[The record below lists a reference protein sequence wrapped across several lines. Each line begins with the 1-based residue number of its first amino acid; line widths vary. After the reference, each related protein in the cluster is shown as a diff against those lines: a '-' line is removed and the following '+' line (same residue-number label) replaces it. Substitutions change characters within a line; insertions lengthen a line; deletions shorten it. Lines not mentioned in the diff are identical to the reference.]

1 MLNNLLRSAKAT
13 MSIYESNDDDEYG
26 LLAEYSNPATLMH
39 AAEATHKAGY
49 KHFDAHSPF
58 PIHGMDKAMGLG
70 NSRVGYICLLGGI
83 AGLSL
88 ATWLQWWTGSVDYPL
103 NISGKPFFAV
113 EPSIPVMFELTVLF
127 SAYAAVIGMLAFN
140 GLPRPYNPLFYS
152 KNFARATDDAFFLF
166 IATSDDNYDKDKTTA
181 MMKELGALRIEMIKD
196 QGAVDKVPEDEDEEE
211 VNDAVEL
218 IEEIETTA

>member
-1 MLNNLLRSAKAT
+1 MLKNLLRSAKAN

-26 LLAEYSNPATLMH
+26 LLAEFSNPATLMH

-83 AGLSL
+83 TGLAI
-88 ATWLQWWTGSVDYPL
+88 ATGLQWWTGAIDYPL
-103 NISGKPFFAV
+103 NISGKPFFAI
-113 EPSIPVMFELTVLF
+113 EPSVPVMFELTVLL

-152 KNFARATDDAFFLF
+152 KNFARASDDAFFLF
-166 IATSDDNYDKDKTTA
+166 VATSDDKYDKEKTTA

-196 QGAVDKVPEDEDEEE
+196 QGS
-211 VNDAVEL
+211 VNVGNGHHDDDDAVQL
-218 IEEIETTA
+218 IEEIETVA

>member
-1 MLNNLLRSAKAT
+1 MLKNLLRTAKAN
-13 MSIYESNDDDEYG
+13 MSIYESNDADEYG
-26 LLAEYSNPATLMH
+26 LLAEFSNPATLMH

-83 AGLSL
+83 TGLAV
-88 ATWLQWWTGSVDYPL
+88 ATWLQWWTGSIDYPL
-103 NISGKPFFAV
+103 NISGKPFFAI
-113 EPSIPVMFELTVLF
+113 EPSVPVMFELTVLL

-152 KNFARATDDAFFLF
+152 ENFARASDDAFFLF
-166 IATSDDNYDKDKTTA
+166 VATSDDNYDKEKTTA

-196 QGAVDKVPEDEDEEE
+196 QGS
-211 VNDAVEL
+211 VNVGNGHHDDDAVQL
-218 IEEIETTA
+218 IEEIETVA

>member
-1 MLNNLLRSAKAT
+1 MLKNMLRSAKAS

-26 LLAEYSNPATLMH
+26 LLAEFSNPATLMH

-49 KHFDAHSPF
+49 KHFDTHSPF

-83 AGLSL
+83 TGLSV
-88 ATWLQWWTGSVDYPL
+88 ATWLQWWTGAIDYPL
-103 NISGKPFFAV
+103 NISGKPFFAI
-113 EPSIPVMFELTVLF
+113 EPSVPVMFELTVLF

-152 KNFARATDDAFFLF
+152 ENFARASDDAFFLF
-166 IATSDDNYDKDKTTA
+166 VATSDDKYDKDKTTA

-196 QGAVDKVPEDEDEEE
+196 QGSVNVGNGHHDDEAVQ
-211 VNDAVEL
+211 L
-218 IEEIETTA
+218 IEEIETVA